1 MEWYAIHH
9 TRWFCTSKFIHS
21 LYVCKVILW
30 FHSIAVRFKPQ
41 IIYTHAHAHG
51 RKRLRLRLLIK
62 LGWPINQFKR
72 IVLVGVC
79 DTSML
84 WSSIP
89 LLKIATHHTKLVYHT
104 YWNCFTYVYFIP
116 IIIHFSMPVMYVILP
131 LFIFWLRLVFQPLYF
146 STVTP
151 CLHQIERQMCD
162 VKLLLTRNMATPH

>member
-1 MEWYAIHH
+1 MSPHMHPHI
-9 TRWFCTSKFIHS
+9 
-21 LYVCKVILW
+21 
-30 FHSIAVRFKPQ
+30 FK
-41 IIYTHAHAHG
+41 HG

-79 DTSML
+79 NASML

-104 YWNCFTYVYFIP
+104 CWNCFTCVYYIP
-116 IIIHFSMPVMYVILP
+116 IIIHFFMAVIYIILS
-131 LFIFWLRLVFQPLYF
+131 LFIFWLWLVFQPLYF

-151 CLHQIERQMCD
+151 SCLHQIERQMCD
-162 VKLLLTRNMATPH
+162 VKHSR